1 MEILFASNN
10 AHKVDEVR
18 AALPSQFTIRSLREV
33 MGDVDIPET
42 GVTLQENAAIK
53 ARFLFAETGMNCFAD
68 DTGLEITALNG
79 APGVYSARYAGEG
92 CTFDDNMNKV
102 LANLDGKT
110 DRSARFRTV
119 ICLILGG
126 KEYFFEGEIKGEILT
141 ERIGEQGFG
150 YDPIFKPEGYQLTF
164 AQMTVYQ
171 KNTISHRGLAVQKL
185 VEFLISN
192 IQD

>member
-1 MEILFASNN
+1 MDILFASNN
-10 AHKVDEVR
+10 AHKVEEVR
-18 AALPSQFTIRSLREV
+18 AALPPQFTIRSLREV

-42 GVTLQENAAIK
+42 GVTLEENAAIK

-141 ERIGEQGFG
+141 SRVGEQGFG

-164 AQMTVYQ
+164 AQMTVEQ

-185 VEFLISN
+185 VEFLKAV
-192 IQD
+192 